1 MLDLEPLIRARLE
14 AAVPSLAGVHAV
26 VSLGVEDAAGKKL
39 PAAFVASDGHRV
51 LEVTAH
57 GRAARIASRW
67 LVIVAVRNVQSVR
80 DGAPARADAA
90 RLVQDCMAALMGWQ
104 PRAGVQTLQ
113 PVTPPQ
119 PLYQDGLLLYP
130 LAFECGQVVE
140 SIEATA

>member
-14 AAVPSLAGVHAV
+14 ATVPGLAGVHGV
-26 VSLGVEDAAGKKL
+26 VSLGVEDAAGKQL

-51 LEVTAH
+51 LEATAH

-80 DGAPARADAA
+80 DGEAARQDAA
-90 RLVQDCMAALMGWQ
+90 QLVRDCMTALMGWQ

-113 PVTPPQ
+113 PVNPPQ
-119 PLYQDGLLLYP
+119 PVYQDGLLLYP
-130 LAFECGQVVE
+130 LAFECGEV
-140 SIEATA
+140 IEATV